1 MRFGFGLLLV
11 CGLTV
16 GCAGVNPQV
25 VTGPD
30 GKQAYALQCSGVGR
44 SLEAC
49 YEKAGYL
56 CPWGYD
62 VVEGPS
68 GGSLVIRCK

>member
-1 MRFGFGLLLV
+1 MRKVFGPLLICSV
-11 CGLTV
+11 AA

-30 GKQAYALQCSGVGR
+30 GKQAYAMQCSGDGR

-62 VVEGPS
+62 VVDGPA
-68 GGSLVIRCK
+68 GGALVIRCK